1 MRITANT
8 GSGAISKNWVAFRA
22 IREVLEERSSRRA
35 HFGPHAE
42 IVCGAIGEQRG
53 VPAGGADE
61 RRPRAA
67 VDVQAPVLR
76 VRG

>member
-22 IREVLEERSSRRA
+22 IREVLEGRSSGRA

-42 IVCGAIGEQRG
+42 SLCGAIGEQRG
-53 VPAGGADE
+53 VPACGADE
-61 RRPRAA
+61 RRARASF
-67 VDVQAPVLR
+67 DVQAASLR